1 MFSIIIAEDEDFIRD
16 GIKSLVK
23 EALPD
28 SEIIGD
34 FADGEMVIETIKKQ
48 HVDLI
53 ITDIR
58 MPKVSGIDIAKY
70 VYEHKLNISILMI
83 TAYRNFEY
91 AKDALNYNVKNLI
104 TKPIDF
110 DEFIAS
116 INSILKEKA
125 SISALEDAYRV
136 SNALIRKRNDLRT
149 SFYRYTSGS
158 IDFEELL
165 SEFPEEMSKYR
176 KNFCYL
182 IDFRLEARM
191 SADKP

>member
-125 SISALEDAYRV
+125 SISAL
-136 SNALIRKRNDLRT
+136 
-149 SFYRYTSGS
+149 
-158 IDFEELL
+158 
-165 SEFPEEMSKYR
+165 
-176 KNFCYL
+176 
-182 IDFRLEARM
+182 
-191 SADKP
+191 